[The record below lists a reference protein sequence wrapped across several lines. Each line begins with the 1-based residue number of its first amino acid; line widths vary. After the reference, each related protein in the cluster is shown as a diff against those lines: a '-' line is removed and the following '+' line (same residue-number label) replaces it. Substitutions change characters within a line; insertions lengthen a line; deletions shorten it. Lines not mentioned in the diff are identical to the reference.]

1 MTLDILDINGQKTGR
16 TVELP
21 TEVFGVAPNEHAVYL
36 TVKQYLANQRQ
47 GTHKTK
53 ERWEVS
59 RSTRKLKKQKGTGGA
74 RAGDMKS
81 PVWKGGGTVF
91 GPKPHEYNLHVNKK
105 VKALARKSA
114 LSSKAAAGELIVVED
129 FTMETPK
136 TKAFLKIVANLNLS
150 NDKALF
156 VTNGTEKNLYLSSR
170 NIPNAAVSNV
180 SDLHTYAIMNA
191 DKLIIS
197 LSSLTNMKEMF

>member
-1 MTLDILDINGQKTGR
+1 MTLDIFDISGQKTGR

-21 TEVFGVAPNEHAVYL
+21 TEIFGVAPNEHAVYL

-81 PVWKGGGTVF
+81 PIWKGGGTVF
-91 GPKPHEYNLHVNKK
+91 GPKPHEYNLQVNKK
-105 VKALARKSA
+105 VRALARKSV
-114 LSSKAAAGELIVVED
+114 LSSKAAAGELMVIED
-129 FTMETPK
+129 FTMDTPK
-136 TKAFLKIVANLNLS
+136 TKAFSQIVSNLNLS
-150 NDKALF
+150 DAKALF
-156 VTNGTEKNLYLSSR
+156 VTNGTEKNIYLSSR
-170 NIPNAAVSNV
+170 NIPNAAVANV
-180 SDLHTYAIMNA
+180 SDLNTYEIMNA
-191 DKLIIS
+191 DKLVIS
-197 LSSLTNMKEMF
+197 LSSLTNMVAMF

>member
-1 MTLDILDINGQKTGR
+1 MTLDIFDISGQKTGR

-21 TEVFGVAPNEHAVYL
+21 AEIFGVVPNEHAVYL

-53 ERWEVS
+53 QRWEVS

-81 PVWKGGGTVF
+81 PIWKGGGTVF
-91 GPKPHEYNLHVNKK
+91 GPQPHLYNLQVNKK
-105 VKALARKSA
+105 VRALARKSV
-114 LSSKAAAGELIVVED
+114 LSSKAAAGELMVIED
-129 FTMETPK
+129 FTMDSPK
-136 TKAFLKIVANLNLS
+136 TKAFSQIVSKLNLS
-150 NDKALF
+150 DAKALF
-156 VTNGTEKNLYLSSR
+156 VTNGTEKNIYLSSR
-170 NIPNAAVSNV
+170 NIPNAAVANV
-180 SDLHTYAIMNA
+180 SDLNTYEIMNA